1 MSEETQQPSKH
12 AMIGEKKNAGL
23 GMLCV
28 CVSVRAHIEIFH
40 ASVQVSQSLT
50 ELIVHRFA
58 AEELPNPAPAL
69 QVLFLRSINQD
80 RSLSWILSHILC
92 WKAQIYMLK
101 SNAEKNEWL
110 Q

>member
-12 AMIGEKKNAGL
+12 AMIGEKKKLPGWVC
-23 GMLCV
+23 CV

-80 RSLSWILSHILC
+80 RSLS
-92 WKAQIYMLK
+92 
-101 SNAEKNEWL
+101 
-110 Q
+110 